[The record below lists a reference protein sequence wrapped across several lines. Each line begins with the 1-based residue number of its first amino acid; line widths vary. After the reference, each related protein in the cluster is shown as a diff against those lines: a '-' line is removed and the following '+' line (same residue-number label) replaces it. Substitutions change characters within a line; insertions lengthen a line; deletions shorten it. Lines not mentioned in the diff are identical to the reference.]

1 MSNTVIQIKRSTS
14 NAAPL
19 LQPGE
24 LAYTSNGEV
33 LFIGSPV
40 GTDTANTIAI
50 AGKRTPGTLTANQAL
65 VANNSSWI
73 DNIQTAKLI
82 IGSVGETVN
91 VTSVTADGTLAS
103 VSNSSF
109 VTSWAIKNYVDTY
122 GFTGIN
128 TSDGSNSNTIINGD
142 TLTIQGTTNE
152 VEVALSGDTFTI
164 GLPSDVTIGA
174 NLTVTGTALLD
185 GNVQLGNNSADK
197 VSYIGQ
203 VNTAIV
209 PDANV
214 SYSLGS
220 STNYWQNVYS
230 QEIIATT
237 GTFSGEV
244 TVTGNLTVLGD
255 LVTINVSSLVVED
268 SLIQLAA
275 NNTGG
280 DALDIGFFGNYNN
293 DGGSHEHTGLFRDAT
308 DGIYK
313 LFFGLE
319 PAPGTTIDTANATFQ
334 IATLQSYL
342 NSGGLVTNATAV
354 AITANSTVNV
364 AIVANT
370 LTLSTALE
378 VAQGGT
384 GATSFT
390 ANGVIYGNG
399 TSALQSTGAGTFGQV
414 LQANSSG
421 LPEFGG
427 IDGGTF

>member
-1 MSNTVIQIKRSTS
+1 MSNTVIQIKRSAS
-14 NAAPL
+14 NSAPL

-65 VANNSSWI
+65 VANSSSWI

-103 VSNSSF
+103 VSNSSI

-122 GFTGIN
+122 GFTGLN
-128 TSDGSNSNTIINGD
+128 TSNGSTTNTLINSD
-142 TLTIQGTTNE
+142 TLTIQGTSNE
-152 VEVALSGDTFTI
+152 VEVGLSGDTFTI
-164 GLPSDVTIGA
+164 GLPDNVTVTA
-174 NLTVTGTALLD
+174 NLTVNGTAD
-185 GNVQLGNNSADK
+185 FTGNVVLGSTSSDMI
-197 VSYIGQ
+197 SYLGY
-203 VNTAIV
+203 VNTAII
-209 PDANV
+209 PASNV
-214 SYSLGS
+214 SYSLGD
-220 STNYWQNVYS
+220 TNYYWQNVYA
-230 QEIIATT
+230 QEIIASV
-237 GTFSGEV
+237 GNFSGEV

-255 LVTINVSSLVVED
+255 LVTINVATLSVED

-275 NNTGG
+275 NNLTG

-319 PAPGTTIDTANATFQ
+319 PAPGTTVDTSNNTFQ

-342 NSGGLVTNATAV
+342 NSGGLVTNSTAV

-399 TSALQSTGAGTFGQV
+399 TGALQVTGAGVFGQV

-421 LPEFGG
+421 LPQFGG

>member
-24 LAYTSNGEV
+24 LAYTSNGEI

-40 GTDTANTIAI
+40 GTNTANTIPI
-50 AGKRTPGTLTANQAL
+50 AGKRSPGVLTANQAL
-65 VANNSSWI
+65 VANSSSWI
-73 DNIQTAKLI
+73 DNVQTAKLI
-82 IGSVGETVN
+82 IGSTSETVN
-91 VTSVTADGTLAS
+91 VTSITTDGTLAT
-103 VSNSSF
+103 VSNSSLAS
-109 VTSWAIKNYVDTY
+109 SWAIKNYVDTY
-122 GFTGIN
+122 GFTGIGTSNGSTTN
-128 TSDGSNSNTIINGD
+128 TLINSD
-142 TLTIQGTTNE
+142 TLTIQGTSNE
-152 VEVALSGDTFTI
+152 IEVGLTGDTFTI
-164 GLPSDVTIGA
+164 GLPDNVTIGA
-174 NLTVTGTALLD
+174 NLTVTGTAVLN
-185 GNVQLGNNSADK
+185 GNME
-197 VSYIGQ
+197 IGSDTSDLITFIGR
-203 VNTAIV
+203 VNTAII
-209 PDANV
+209 PSTNV

-230 QEIIATT
+230 QEVIATT
-237 GTFSGEV
+237 GSFGDV
-244 TVTGNLTVLGD
+244 TISGNLTVTGD
-255 LVTINVSSLVVED
+255 LVTVNVSTLVVED

-275 NNTGG
+275 NNLTG

-313 LFFGLE
+313 LFYGLE
-319 PAPGTTIDTANATFQ
+319 PAPTTTVDTSNNTFL
-334 IATLQSYL
+334 IATLQTYL
-342 NSGGLVTNATAV
+342 NSGGITTNATTV

-370 LTLSTALE
+370 LTLSTALA

-384 GATSFT
+384 GATTFT

-399 TSALQSTGAGTFGQV
+399 TGALQATGAGVFGQV

-421 LPEFGG
+421 LPQFGG